1 MSKMS
6 DLDIDRQQREAEE
19 EYMQSE
25 QYRKEHDAQSVKEA
39 LDKAFD
45 KKQRKILNKGALW
58 LEFCKECGEVETI
71 QNAETEEIFTVSELF
86 NQAKEEHNEQD
97 KRP

>member
-1 MSKMS
+1 MNNLLGRRKMSKMS

-45 KKQRKILNKGALW
+45 KKQRDILNKLINNFI
-58 LEFCKECGEVETI
+58 EKELKSIGIGEKPD
-71 QNAETEEIFTVSELF
+71 A
-86 NQAKEEHNEQD
+86 
-97 KRP
+97 

>member
-1 MSKMS
+1 MNSLLGRRKMSKMS
-6 DLDIDRQQREAEE
+6 DLNIDRQQREAEE

-45 KKQRKILNKGALW
+45 KKQREILDKLIDNFIEKDLKSVKWTSTKGR
-58 LEFCKECGEVETI
+58 GI
-71 QNAETEEIFTVSELF
+71 EE
-86 NQAKEEHNEQD
+86 
-97 KRP
+97 RPDA

>member
-45 KKQRKILNKGALW
+45 KKQRKILNKLIDN
-58 LEFCKECGEVETI
+58 FIKKELKSIGVGEKPD
-71 QNAETEEIFTVSELF
+71 A
-86 NQAKEEHNEQD
+86 
-97 KRP
+97 

>member
-1 MSKMS
+1 MNSLLGRRKMSKMS
-6 DLDIDRQQREAEE
+6 DLNIDRQQREAEE

-45 KKQRKILNKGALW
+45 KKQRDILNKLINNFI
-58 LEFCKECGEVETI
+58 EKELKSIGIGEKPD
-71 QNAETEEIFTVSELF
+71 A
-86 NQAKEEHNEQD
+86 
-97 KRP
+97 